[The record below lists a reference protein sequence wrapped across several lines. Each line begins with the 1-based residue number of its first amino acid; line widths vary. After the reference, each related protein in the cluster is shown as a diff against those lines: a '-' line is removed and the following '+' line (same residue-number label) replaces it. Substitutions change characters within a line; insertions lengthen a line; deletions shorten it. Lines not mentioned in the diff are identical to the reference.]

1 MHLRVSMAMSPSTA
15 PDPMAAA
22 IQCDSPHMSQGF
34 WGGARDMIQLHGH
47 PQHVTLCICLDLSNK
62 QIRKPEK
69 SKTQGS
75 GLSFGGIAWVTVGE
89 L

>member
-1 MHLRVSMAMSPSTA
+1 
-15 PDPMAAA
+15 
-22 IQCDSPHMSQGF
+22 
-34 WGGARDMIQLHGH
+34 MIQLHGH

-69 SKTQGS
+69 KKTQGS